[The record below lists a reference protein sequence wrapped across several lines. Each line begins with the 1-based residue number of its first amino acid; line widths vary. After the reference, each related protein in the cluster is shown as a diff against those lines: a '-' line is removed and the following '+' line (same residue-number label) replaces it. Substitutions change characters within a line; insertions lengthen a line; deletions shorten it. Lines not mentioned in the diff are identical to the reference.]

1 MKEVIAI
8 VRMNMMN
15 QTKKALTEAGV
26 AAFFAHEANGRGVG
40 FINTH
45 ILAGAEDG
53 YEEAASLL
61 GEKGKLYPKRVVTI
75 VVEDDV
81 VDSVVEAIIS
91 VNKTGK
97 PGDGKIFVL
106 PLERTVRI
114 RTGEVGESAVTP
126 VGGGEGQ

>member
-1 MKEVIAI
+1 MKEIIAV

-26 AAFFAHEANGRGVG
+26 DAFFAHEANGRGKG
-40 FINTH
+40 FANPQ

-61 GEKGKLYPKRVVTI
+61 GEKGKLYPKRLVTI
-75 VVEDDV
+75 VVEDDFVDTV
-81 VDSVVEAIIS
+81 VASIIS

-97 PGDGKIFVL
+97 PGDGKIFIL
-106 PLERTVRI
+106 PIGDAVRV
-114 RTGEVGESAVTP
+114 RTGESGIKSIS
-126 VGGGEGQ
+126 

>member
-45 ILAGAEDG
+45 IRAGAEDG

-106 PLERTVRI
+106 PLKDAVRV
-114 RTGEVGESAVTP
+114 RTGETGARSIA
-126 VGGGEGQ
+126 

>member
-1 MKEVIAI
+1 MKEIIAI

-26 AAFFAHEANGRGVG
+26 DAFFAHEANGRGIG
-40 FINTH
+40 FVNTQ

-61 GEKGKLYPKRVVTI
+61 GEKGKLYPKRVITI
-75 VVEDDV
+75 VVDDDFVETV
-81 VDSVVEAIIS
+81 VDTLIAT
-91 VNKTGK
+91 NKTGK

-106 PLERTVRI
+106 PIKDSVRV
-114 RTGEVGESAVTP
+114 RTGEAGIKSIS
-126 VGGGEGQ
+126 

>member
-75 VVEDDV
+75 VVEDDFVDTV
-81 VDSVVEAIIS
+81 VESVVS

-97 PGDGKIFVL
+97 PGDGKIFVI
-106 PLERTVRI
+106 PVHESVKI
-114 RTGEVGESAVTP
+114 RTGETGDITLD
-126 VGGGEGQ
+126 

>member
-75 VVEDDV
+75 VVEDDLVDTV
-81 VDSVVEAIIS
+81 VDSIIS

-97 PGDGKIFVL
+97 PGDGKIFIL
-106 PLERTVRI
+106 PLKDAVRV
-114 RTGEVGESAVTP
+114 RTGESGTKSIA
-126 VGGGEGQ
+126 